1 MGLILD
7 LSQSRPTIAPPP
19 RPTNARFWADYRV
32 EQLRAIQDKI
42 AAVIEA
48 KARNID
54 LEIEA
59 AAEETSASALTAK
72 NETLG
77 GILSP
82 SQANLFLNCSAKWWF
97 KYGLGLPDP
106 RGGNACRGTAV
117 HKTVERWF
125 RLQLAGTAASVDD
138 MGEVYDDAWDAA
150 ADETS
155 FAKDDDIAELKRTGA
170 VLARKYLDEAAPEIR
185 PAALEQSILG
195 EIGGVPVR
203 GYIDLVDVDG
213 RIIDLKTSG
222 KKPSGI
228 EPGYAF
234 QLATYQQLLPG
245 SNGKTRLDTLVATK
259 TPQLVTI
266 EHTTTVQEQ
275 FLTVSLYPRVREGI
289 REGLYLPNR
298 GSNMCSRKYCNFVDA
313 CCREFGGCVE

>member
-1 MGLILD
+1 MGRSGRRKL
-7 LSQSRPTIAPPP
+7 
-19 RPTNARFWADYRV
+19 V
-32 EQLRAIQDKI
+32 
-42 AAVIEA
+42 
-48 KARNID
+48 
-54 LEIEA
+54 
-59 AAEETSASALTAK
+59 
-72 NETLG
+72 
-77 GILSP
+77 
-82 SQANLFLNCSAKWWF
+82 C
-97 KYGLGLPDP
+97 
-106 RGGNACRGTAV
+106 
-117 HKTVERWF
+117 
-125 RLQLAGTAASVDD
+125 
-138 MGEVYDDAWDAA
+138 
-150 ADETS
+150 
-155 FAKDDDIAELKRTGA
+155 KDDDIAELKRTGA

-228 EPGYAF
+228 EPSYAF

-259 TPQLVTI
+259 APQLVTI
-266 EHTTTVQEQ
+266 EHTTTAQEQ
-275 FLTVSLYPRVREGI
+275 FMTVNLYPRVREGI

-313 CCREFGGCVE
+313 CCKEFGGCVE